1 MAKIDIASRLKG
13 QLAKVEAVKEVA
25 TMREIQLDF
34 NHFDFSY
41 LEEIE
46 CDFQIKEFLKQK
58 SLQMINIQGNT
69 VLTLGKICHEVAEEL
84 GRKGSPEGVYYK
96 WLEFNGLSKNT
107 ALRHRKRYELFTL
120 AEEAKLKEIMVL
132 LTVKE
137 IDLIHKEKETMMD
150 ILNGEKNPELKGIK
164 EMLGIGISGV
174 GRELIGVAEAPDFER
189 SLQRFGNI
197 MKNLKKTELS
207 PKKQEKLE
215 NLLEQIEKL
224 LG

>member
-1 MAKIDIASRLKG
+1 MAKLDIASRLKG
-13 QLAKVEAVKEVA
+13 QLAKVETVKEVA
-25 TMREIQLDF
+25 TMREVQLDF

-46 CDFQIKEFLKQK
+46 CDVQIKKFLREK
-58 SLQMINIQGNT
+58 SLQMINLQGNT

-84 GRKGSPEGVYYK
+84 GRKGSPEGIYYK

-137 IDLIHKEKETMMD
+137 IDL
-150 ILNGEKNPELKGIK
+150 
-164 EMLGIGISGV
+164 
-174 GRELIGVAEAPDFER
+174 
-189 SLQRFGNI
+189 
-197 MKNLKKTELS
+197 
-207 PKKQEKLE
+207 
-215 NLLEQIEKL
+215 
-224 LG
+224 